1 MKYKTKRIRYL
12 SSIVLL
18 SLFGFSVTNP
28 IINGANADSV
38 VVTPIEIS
46 KEVTIKNAISENLR
60 IAKVA
65 TKLNATNETLSNQK
79 RQTKIED
86 AQKIEAAKKAEEERQ
101 AEEAKKAED
110 AKKAEEAK
118 QAEEAKK
125 AEEAKTATQD
135 VQAVQDTG
143 SPTFGSDGLLI
154 MTSSSL
160 GQQVVNGLLGIPG
173 HSNGSYYHQNGLDTL
188 INQLSVNEAVW
199 VIHTIEGAGFGQT
212 GDGMAGLD
220 TPLSH
225 QTFINNQV
233 NKRFGGSIHA
243 LLRAWGT
250 YSYGGY

>member
-1 MKYKTKRIRYL
+1 MKHKTKRIRYL

-38 VVTPIEIS
+38 SVTPIEIS

-86 AQKIEAAKKAEEERQ
+86 AQKVEAAKKAEEERQ
-101 AEEAKKAED
+101 AEEV
-110 AKKAEEAK
+110 KKAEE
-118 QAEEAKK
+118 AEEAKK

-143 SPTFGSDGLLI
+143 SPTFGADGLLI

-173 HSNGSYYHQNGLDTL
+173 HSNGSYYHQNGLDAL